1 MSVTKAQRSF
11 ILPLITLLLF
21 VFSPG
26 LLLAE
31 EISQCALC
39 HMDPDRIDELT
50 EDAITFGEDGAE
62 VSDMQ
67 KGKGYRVKQAP
78 FDLFEKI
85 LVREEFLETTHG
97 QIPCQLCHMGN
108 PDATEPDDAHSGMLS
123 DPSMDSTQ
131 TCGQCHDNITSSAV
145 NSLHM
150 NPAPL
155 YSVIDKRCNRDQ
167 AAQLKETIVD
177 QLCLTCHQGS
187 CGSCHVSRPDIIGG
201 GLRSGHFFLK
211 QPDFVFQCLSCHNQP
226 IASDFTGK
234 KGKGDIHY
242 RKYGMKC
249 SSCHSGDEMH
259 ASAGGAKNR
268 YHFKQL
274 PKCSDCHTETENDSI
289 PEHVLHKE
297 TVSCNVCHAAA
308 YQNCSSCHMGSDKE
322 GIAYSQSPAPR
333 NGYMIGMNPD
343 QNGPQYV
350 LLREVGI
357 QRDSFKS
364 EIGTMKKFS
373 ALPTY
378 KRTSPHTIQRRTWQ
392 AADCNH
398 CHGNAE
404 LFLTQDDIPFDTLV
418 ANRHVVLKKGQVP
431 KKVQARR
438 SFILSPMHPDKKMR
452 VSADWLNKHKND
464 KDLLILDTRTKAE
477 YERGHIPGARHLC
490 FCLFTSG
497 ADTSPPYMMLPP
509 ARLAALFSGKRFGL
523 TPEKRVVIYDN
534 DHSGRGLA
542 FLALKMI
549 GHKKISF
556 LDGNLQVWQDK
567 KYRLAKGKAPS
578 VKAVSYPIGKTPD
591 ILMDNQDIIESMGS
605 GQAIVVDVRNAAQHN
620 GDMRRTDIAGR
631 GGSIPES
638 YSLPLR
644 TLWDSDGTLYNQ
656 ERLAWLLSTSGIL
669 PTKNKEIIAT
679 CNTNMLAAE
688 FYMILTYLGYENV
701 KVHDGSWA
709 EWSLE
714 FNE

>member
-1 MSVTKAQRSF
+1 MSVIKAHYSV
-11 ILPLITLLLF
+11 ILPLFCLLLCTLF
-21 VFSPG
+21 PP
-26 LLLAE
+26 LLMAE

-39 HMDPDRIDELT
+39 HTDPDRIDELT
-50 EDAITFGEDGAE
+50 EDAITFGEDGVE
-62 VSDMQ
+62 ISDMQ
-67 KGKGYRVKQAP
+67 KGTGYGVKQAP
-78 FDLFEKI
+78 FDLFEKVLI
-85 LVREEFLETTHG
+85 QEDFLETTHG

-108 PDATEPDDAHSGMLS
+108 PDASDPDTAHRGMLS
-123 DPSMDSTQ
+123 DPSLQSAQ
-131 TCGQCHDNITSSAV
+131 TCGQCHDDITSTAV

-155 YSVIDKRCNRDQ
+155 YTAIQKRCNREQTD
-167 AAQLKETIVD
+167 QLKKNIID
-177 QLCLTCHQGS
+177 PLCLTCHQGS
-187 CGSCHVSRPDIIGG
+187 CGSCHVSRPDIVGG
-201 GLRSGHFFLK
+201 GLRFGHFFQT
-211 QPDFVFQCLSCHNQP
+211 QPDFVFQCLSCHSHP
-226 IASDFTGK
+226 IASDFIGK
-234 KGKGDIHY
+234 LGKGDIHY

-249 SSCHSGDEMH
+249 TGCHSGDELH
-259 ASAGGAKNR
+259 ASAGNAENR

-274 PKCSDCHTETENDSI
+274 PACTDCHTDTESSSI
-289 PEHVLHKE
+289 PEHVIHQE
-297 TVSCNVCHAAA
+297 TVSCSVCHAAA
-308 YQNCSSCHMGSDKE
+308 YQNCSSCHMGTDNE
-322 GIAYSQSPAPR
+322 GIAYSQSPRPK
-333 NGYMIGMNPD
+333 NGYMIGINPEK
-343 QNGPQYV
+343 NGPRYV

-357 QRDSFKS
+357 QRDSFQS
-364 EIGTMKKFS
+364 EIGLMKNFS

-392 AADCNH
+392 SADCNH
-398 CHGNAE
+398 CHGNPD
-404 LFLTQDDIPFDTLV
+404 LFLTQDDISFDTLV

-431 KKVQARR
+431 QKVQARR

-452 VSADWLNKHKND
+452 VTADWLNKHKND
-464 KDLLILDTRTKAE
+464 RDLLILDTRTKAE

-523 TPEKRVVIYDN
+523 TPKKRVVIYDN

-549 GHKKISF
+549 GHKSISF
-556 LDGNLQVWQDK
+556 LDGNLRVWKDK
-567 KYRLAKGKAPS
+567 KYPLAKGKAAS
-578 VKAVSYPIGKTPD
+578 VKAGNYPISKTPD
-591 ILMDNQDIIESMGS
+591 ILVNNQNIIEAMGS
-605 GQAIVVDVRNAAQHN
+605 GQSIVVDVRNAAQHN
-620 GDMRRTDIAGR
+620 GDMRRSDIAKR
-631 GGSIPES
+631 GGAIPES
-638 YSLPLR
+638 YSFPLR
-644 TLWDSDGTLYNQ
+644 TLWSSDGTLYDQ

-709 EWSLE
+709 EWALE
-714 FNE
+714 FEE